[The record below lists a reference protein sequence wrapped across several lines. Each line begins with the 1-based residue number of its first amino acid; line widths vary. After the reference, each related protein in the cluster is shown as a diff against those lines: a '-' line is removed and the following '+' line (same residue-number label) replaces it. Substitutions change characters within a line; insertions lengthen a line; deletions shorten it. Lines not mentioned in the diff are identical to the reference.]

1 MGALTFAQSGGAV
14 HPTLDDVAELAL
26 EYGYEKKPP
35 RPSQSKPSQRAD
47 MAGFFTEYGVKA
59 FSPWREMFVRAPML
73 PPDEHRA
80 AVEKAEKEV
89 EEVVI
94 PDVTD
99 EEYEEAAKEFDAV
112 EKKWKLFKKPG
123 GAAVKSDLYYSST
136 GAKSQVEKGDCTEEE
151 PQWDEKGAID
161 YAGKLVWGGYKQ
173 HQGKTTAEAKAI
185 FVKLLRDAQADKKN
199 NFF

>member
-1 MGALTFAQSGGAV
+1 
-14 HPTLDDVAELAL
+14 
-26 EYGYEKKPP
+26 
-35 RPSQSKPSQRAD
+35 
-47 MAGFFTEYGVKA
+47 
-59 FSPWREMFVRAPML
+59 
-73 PPDEHRA
+73 
-80 AVEKAEKEV
+80 
-89 EEVVI
+89 
-94 PDVTD
+94 
-99 EEYEEAAKEFDAV
+99 
-112 EKKWKLFKKPG
+112 
-123 GAAVKSDLYYSST
+123 LYYSST

>member
-80 AVEKAEKEV
+80 AVEKVRERFPPPA
-89 EEVVI
+89 I
-94 PDVTD
+94 
-99 EEYEEAAKEFDAV
+99 EFD
-112 EKKWKLFKKPG
+112 
-123 GAAVKSDLYYSST
+123 
-136 GAKSQVEKGDCTEEE
+136 
-151 PQWDEKGAID
+151 
-161 YAGKLVWGGYKQ
+161 
-173 HQGKTTAEAKAI
+173 
-185 FVKLLRDAQADKKN
+185 
-199 NFF
+199 